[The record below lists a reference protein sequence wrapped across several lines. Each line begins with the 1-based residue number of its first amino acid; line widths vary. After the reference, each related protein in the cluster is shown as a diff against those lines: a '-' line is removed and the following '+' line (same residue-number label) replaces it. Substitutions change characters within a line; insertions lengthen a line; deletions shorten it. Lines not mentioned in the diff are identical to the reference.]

1 MSLRG
6 KDASDTVLER
16 DNTSTVEV
24 GIVTL
29 GERIP
34 AIEKKVQDSGVKESG
49 TSNVGNTHMLRF
61 TKDDTAPQTSDS

>member
-1 MSLRG
+1 
-6 KDASDTVLER
+6 
-16 DNTSTVEV
+16 STVEV